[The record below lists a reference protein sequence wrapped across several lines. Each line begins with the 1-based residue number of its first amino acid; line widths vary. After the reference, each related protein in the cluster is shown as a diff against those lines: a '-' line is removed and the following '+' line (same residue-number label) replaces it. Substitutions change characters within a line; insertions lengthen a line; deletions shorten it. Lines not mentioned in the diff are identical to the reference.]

1 MDLSPLAAL
10 QSVHERRKAA
20 CRVFN
25 SRIPLSS
32 PQPPRFF
39 SLKFAQWETLAR
51 YSCLFRFRDCLIIST
66 SSAHL
71 PDVWLAL
78 ESISSLNGP
87 LSSPFS
93 F

>member
-51 YSCLFRFRDCLIIST
+51 YSCSIQGLS
-66 SSAHL
+66 HL
-71 PDVWLAL
+71 NELCP
-78 ESISSLNGP
+78 
-87 LSSPFS
+87 SPRRVAS
-93 F
+93 P

>member
-10 QSVHERRKAA
+10 QLVKTTYSTRVPVTQSVHERRKAA

-39 SLKFAQWETLAR
+39 SLKFAQWET
-51 YSCLFRFRDCLIIST
+51 F
-66 SSAHL
+66 AHL

-78 ESISSLNGP
+78 GSISSLNGP
-87 LSSPFS
+87 LSNPFS